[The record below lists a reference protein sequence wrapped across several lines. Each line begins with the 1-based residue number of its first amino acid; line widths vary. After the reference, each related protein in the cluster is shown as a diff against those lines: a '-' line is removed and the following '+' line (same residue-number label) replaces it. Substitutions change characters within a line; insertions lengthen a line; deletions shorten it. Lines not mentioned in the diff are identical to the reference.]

1 MGVSRD
7 CPMDAPVYPG
17 GIVPMQGIVNRETVG
32 TGTKNFALPQKS
44 AGSSIKKID
53 KIGLYPN
60 HFKNNCIQEK
70 KRTIRR
76 NWLDLWY

>member
-32 TGTKNFALPQKS
+32 TGTKNVALPQKS
-44 AGSSIKKID
+44 AGNSIKKID
-53 KIGLYPN
+53 KIGLYLKL
-60 HFKNNCIQEK
+60 FKNSCIYGK
-70 KRTIRR
+70 
-76 NWLDLWY
+76 